1 MKVKSRHVRAS
12 PKRMMFRPRTECS
25 KRRSTLCLTL
35 MLRAQECLAAWR
47 CSPRYAGPRRGQQLG
62 RCAPYRFLLEIGEH
76 LPLVSTSMKHAGCCG
91 DDCKSEAVRDQVLC
105 GTLKAWQHF
114 PRLQRRSA
122 RREGSRW
129 RTRVTH
135 QGGGM
140 ISVSDHQLRIV
151 AAAADLLA
159 AEARGTFLRCVVA
172 ERVAISATA
181 TSNRRCARRC
191 SISQPHDVLE
201 DNAAGGQRA
210 RFPVERW
217 RVKTAPRVRCPAP
230 GQRRSLVV
238 SGVSRLCAAAP
249 AAWRCWRRCAGPRR
263 GSAAWPLH
271 RVFRFLLELARLWE
285 LLHEA
290 SRTKRVGDHRTTRQ
304 SGVV

>member
-1 MKVKSRHVRAS
+1 MAS
-12 PKRMMFRPRTECS
+12 TTC
-25 KRRSTLCLTL
+25 
-35 MLRAQECLAAWR
+35 
-47 CSPRYAGPRRGQQLG
+47 Y
-62 RCAPYRFLLEIGEH
+62 
-76 LPLVSTSMKHAGCCG
+76 G
-91 DDCKSEAVRDQVLC
+91 DDCKSEAVKDQVLC

-172 ERVAISATA
+172 ELRGRGDFSDCDVEQVVRAG
-181 TSNRRCARRC
+181 C
-191 SISQPHDVLE
+191 SISQPHGVLE
-201 DNAAGGQRA
+201 ANAAGASGPD
-210 RFPVERW
+210 FPVERW

-230 GQRRSLVV
+230 GLGMPLVGSGVLRLRSSSGSLAKFTANAAPRYGSADCGPPAIAANWRSHEGGSDDACFVRRSATGDRGFHQ
-238 SGVSRLCAAAP
+238 SHAAAGHE
-249 AAWRCWRRCAGPRR
+249 RRENPCRNRP
-263 GSAAWPLH
+263 WP
-271 RVFRFLLELARLWE
+271 
-285 LLHEA
+285 
-290 SRTKRVGDHRTTRQ
+290 
-304 SGVV
+304 